1 MVVAGSETASSVDAA
16 TDCAESDVEER
27 RHERRMSMFMC
38 SPLDDVVR
46 EENWAKEG
54 GGIADEG
61 LATNAPA
68 GDRHN
73 NIAIGLRE

>member
-1 MVVAGSETASSVDAA
+1 
-16 TDCAESDVEER
+16 
-27 RHERRMSMFMC
+27 MF
-38 SPLDDVVR
+38 LQQDDVVR
-46 EENWAKEG
+46 EENRAKEG

-68 GDRHN
+68 DDRHN

>member
-1 MVVAGSETASSVDAA
+1 MVVVGSETASSVDAA
-16 TDCAESDVEER
+16 TDCAESDIEER
-27 RHERRMSMFMC
+27 RHGRRACMF
-38 SPLDDVVR
+38 LQQDDVVR
-46 EENWAKEG
+46 EENRAKEG

-68 GDRHN
+68 DDRHN